1 MGMSE
6 NFEKTDILSLSYDEL
21 CTFVKD
27 TLGQP
32 KFRATQISEWLAR
45 AVDFEGMSNL
55 PASLR
60 ERLSECAEI
69 RYPKIEK
76 KYVSKIDG
84 TVKYL
89 FRLVDGQLIEGV
101 VMKYEHGYS
110 MCISSEAGCPMGCR
124 FCASTIGGKVRDLT
138 PSEML
143 GQIAVADRDLAIRI
157 SNVVMM
163 GVGEPLDNY
172 ANVVKFLRIVSSE
185 HSLCIGL
192 RHISLSTCGL
202 VDKIY
207 SLADED
213 LPITLSI
220 SLHASNDTD
229 RSAIMLVNNKWN
241 IDSLLTACR
250 DYFDKTGRRISF
262 EYTLIAGQNDSP
274 SKAIELASLLHR
286 YMGERPL
293 HVNLIPVNPVAERD
307 FERSD
312 RAAVDKFCATLV
324 SKGINATVRRKLG
337 SDIDASCGQLR
348 HKG

>member
-45 AVDFEGMSNL
+45 AVDFEDMSNL

-60 ERLSECAEI
+60 ERLADLAEL
-69 RYPKIEK
+69 RYPKIERK
-76 KYVSKIDG
+76 FVSKIDG

-143 GQIAVADRDLAIRI
+143 GQIAVADRDLSIRI

-172 ANVVKFLRIVSSE
+172 ANVIKFLRIVSSE

-202 VDKIY
+202 VDKIC
-207 SLADED
+207 SLADEG

-220 SLHASNDTD
+220 SLHASNDAD
-229 RSAIMLVNNKWN
+229 RSAIMPVNNKWN

-274 SKAIELASLLHR
+274 TKAIELAALLHR

-307 FERSD
+307 FESSG
-312 RAAVDKFCATLV
+312 RAAVDKFCAVLI

-337 SDIDASCGQLR
+337 ADIDASCGQLR

>member
-1 MGMSE
+1 MSE

-21 CTFVKD
+21 CAFVKE
-27 TLGQP
+27 TLGLP
-32 KFRATQISEWLAR
+32 KFRATQISEWLAK
-45 AVDFEGMSNL
+45 AVDFDGMSNL

-60 ERLSECAEI
+60 ERLADIAEL

-76 KYVSKIDG
+76 KFVSKLDG

-89 FRLVDGQLIEGV
+89 FRLIDGQLIEGV

-124 FCASTIGGKVRDLT
+124 FCASTIGGKVRDLA

-143 GQIAVADRDLAIRI
+143 GQIAVADRDLSIRI

-185 HSLCIGL
+185 HSLGIGL

-207 SLADED
+207 ALADEE

-220 SLHASNDTD
+220 SLHASNDAD
-229 RSAIMLVNNKWN
+229 RSAIMPVNNKWN

-274 SKAIELASLLHR
+274 SQATELASLLHR

-312 RAAVDKFCATLV
+312 RAAVDRFCATLI
-324 SKGINATVRRKLG
+324 SKKINATVRRKLG